1 MGSFNTTCFASGQT
15 ISDGNDCY
23 LFAIERSADY
33 RPTKVN
39 RDGETALATASH
51 SSTCYA
57 NAFWNPASY
66 LFKAKYADYGQFE
79 VEDCIEIQEFF
90 TYIEKHGYNSESGE
104 NSSHDV
110 PFSINKFK
118 EFTDFDE
125 KWEYFWEAAIRCNR
139 VFVNGSNDN
148 APAQI
153 SFAVISTQAVEY
165 LIKQTESFERYDDES
180 NVRKDRIDP
189 MLAKMQK
196 RLDFSLSRGNV
207 DFAAFGVADVISD
220 ETKAREV
227 IMPFSE
233 SRYHEC
239 ASLAEEFVKTRTLS
253 AESKEQIVDL
263 LNTRYLFAG
272 FENLNIKIQ
281 PMIYNGQDY
290 DNSVGKAYAK
300 FVRSVSAQITKQQ
313 KIRYEE

>member
-1 MGSFNTTCFASGQT
+1 M
-15 ISDGNDCY
+15 
-23 LFAIERSADY
+23 Y
-33 RPTKVN
+33 RDSRV
-39 RDGETALATASH
+39 
-51 SSTCYA
+51 
-57 NAFWNPASY
+57 
-66 LFKAKYADYGQFE
+66 
-79 VEDCIEIQEFF
+79 F

-110 PFSINKFK
+110 PFSIDKFK

-125 KWEYFWEAAIRCNR
+125 KWEYFWEAANRCNR

-233 SRYHEC
+233 SRYHKC
-239 ASLAEEFVKTRTLS
+239 ASLAEEFVETRTLS

-281 PMIYNGQDY
+281 PMVYNGQDY

-300 FVRSVSAQITKQQ
+300 FVRSVSAQVTKKQ
-313 KIRYEE
+313 KERYEE